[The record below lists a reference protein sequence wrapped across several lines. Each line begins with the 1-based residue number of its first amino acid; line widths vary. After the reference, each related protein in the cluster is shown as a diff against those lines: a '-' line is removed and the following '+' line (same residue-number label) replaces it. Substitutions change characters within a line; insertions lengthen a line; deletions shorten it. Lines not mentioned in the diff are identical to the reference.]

1 MQDTIVVNVLFIKKD
16 NFILTFSAI
25 FLYHIKKENALNME
39 KRGTFQVVK
48 IITFSLAWIN
58 VTISS
63 FWNNICPT
71 LQL

>member
-48 IITFSLAWIN
+48 IITLIN
-58 VTISS
+58 
-63 FWNNICPT
+63 
-71 LQL
+71 